1 MFIYLK
7 LNWDKPFSKIIKLPL
22 ENVYCILLISGYSLS
37 FFIKVLFQNYY
48 KTSSY
53 YYMPTAILGGVA
65 ISITIS
71 IILKKNEM
79 DNRMKAWNLL
89 YLQMTIL
96 ASHLIG
102 NFLNPEKLIQL
113 GYTTIF
119 FLISEICLIVLLR
132 ARFLFYKAV
141 TRETKVINN
150 LKTLLLTY
158 MYLYNLIKKNNF

>member
-1 MFIYLK
+1 
-7 LNWDKPFSKIIKLPL
+7 
-22 ENVYCILLISGYSLS
+22 
-37 FFIKVLFQNYY
+37 
-48 KTSSY
+48 
-53 YYMPTAILGGVA
+53 
-65 ISITIS
+65 
-71 IILKKNEM
+71 
-79 DNRMKAWNLL
+79 
-89 YLQMTIL
+89 MTIL

-158 MYLYNLIKKNNF
+158 MYLYNLIKKIIFRKDPIVYQIFFWQKQYLT